1 GLLLLRVTIV
11 TTTAPSRLENDYF
24 VYSYQWPGRPS
35 LRRLP
40 SPPFPF
46 HDDEAGILPLP
57 VPGGEQQF
65 KIAVLSV
72 RLNGFNLR
80 LFDSAS
86 WSWTNV
92 GKVIVASPQ
101 RPFPIKIPRNAAR
114 LNQHI
119 TTTAITL
126 GGEDGTMGWVDLY
139 RGILF
144 CDVLSG
150 GDHPTLVGVPLPLPR
165 RLVDRGAEVEGCP
178 KANRG
183 IAVLDGCL
191 RMVEL
196 EVHGEILPTR
206 DPETGHLD
214 REIKNWELY
223 MYTNSKI
230 TGAWE
235 DWQLVHGVE
244 ASQINIDQAIHDSLL
259 QPGLLRDKM
268 QDGKERK
275 LHNLLTSQPALSL
288 DGEGVVYLLTKAKFM
303 QRQAWVLA
311 VDVKGNKILGLAEFG
326 TDTYLGLSLA
336 YCPSRISSYMDAWT
350 VQTISYILVLY
361 KFLVL

>member
-1 GLLLLRVTIV
+1 
-11 TTTAPSRLENDYF
+11 
-24 VYSYQWPGRPS
+24 
-35 LRRLP
+35 
-40 SPPFPF
+40 
-46 HDDEAGILPLP
+46 
-57 VPGGEQQF
+57 
-65 KIAVLSV
+65 
-72 RLNGFNLR
+72 
-80 LFDSAS
+80 
-86 WSWTNV
+86 
-92 GKVIVASPQ
+92 
-101 RPFPIKIPRNAAR
+101 
-114 LNQHI
+114 
-119 TTTAITL
+119 
-126 GGEDGTMGWVDLY
+126 MGWVDLY

-150 GDHPTLVGVPLPLPR
+150 GDHPTLAGVPLPLPR

-235 DWQLVHGVE
+235 DWQLVHRVE